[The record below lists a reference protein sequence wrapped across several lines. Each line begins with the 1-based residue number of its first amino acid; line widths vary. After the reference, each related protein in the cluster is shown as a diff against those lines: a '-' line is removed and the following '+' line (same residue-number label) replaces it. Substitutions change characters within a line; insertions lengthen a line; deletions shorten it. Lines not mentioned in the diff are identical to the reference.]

1 MSRFFDELEERL
13 RTATTEQHARARSH
27 DAAPAAR
34 RRGWARR
41 HRRLLVVAP
50 IALIGFAV
58 PAVGAVTDLWRPDV
72 KPAPP
77 MRTVPEHPSRNVVA
91 CGNVPE
97 RRLDVGPRVGAD
109 FTSVLGVL
117 ARPRTAADAFDRRYL
132 PQLSSLLGVDLAGIR
147 SVGLTADGNRAFVIP
162 ARGFGQQ
169 PWPARCL
176 RGLHGHRRAL
186 LAHPQQRREPVVF
199 LFGAGGGGAIPL
211 AAIRAHGTYARFGNT
226 RGRATV
232 MGLVPNG
239 VRAVRVTYGR
249 STRSFPVRNNFF
261 SFRVAVDVEQSP
273 DRVAWE
279 LEDGSV
285 RVVIRRP

>member
-13 RTATTEQHARARSH
+13 RTATTEQHARARSR
-27 DAAPAAR
+27 DAAPVAR
-34 RRGWARR
+34 RRGWMRR

-50 IALIGFAV
+50 IALVGLAV

-77 MRTVPEHPSRNVVA
+77 MRTVPERPSRDVVS
-91 CGNVPE
+91 CGNMPE
-97 RRLDVGPRVGAD
+97 RRLDVGPPVGAA
-109 FTSVLGVL
+109 FTSVLGML
-117 ARPRTAADAFDRRYL
+117 ARPRTPADALDRRFL
-132 PQLSSLLGVDLAGIR
+132 RPLGLRGVDLAGIR
-147 SVGLTADGNRAFVIP
+147 SVGLAADGTRTFVIP
-162 ARGFGQQ
+162 ARGLGQQ

-176 RGLHGHRRAL
+176 RGLHGRRRAL
-186 LAHPQQRREPVVF
+186 LAHPKQRREPMVF
-199 LFGAGGGGAIPL
+199 LVGGAGGAIPL
-211 AAIRAHGTYARFGNT
+211 ATIRARGVYTRSGNT

-232 MGLVPNG
+232 TGLVPNG

-249 STRSFPVRNNFF
+249 STRSFPVRDNFF

-285 RVVIRRP
+285 RVVIR

>member
-1 MSRFFDELEERL
+1 MNRFFDELEERL
-13 RTATTEQHARARSH
+13 RTATTEQHALARSR

-34 RRGWARR
+34 RRGWTRR
-41 HRRLLVVAP
+41 HRRLLVAAP
-50 IALIGFAV
+50 LALVGFAV

-77 MRTVPEHPSRNVVA
+77 MRTVKERPSHDVVS

-97 RRLDVGPRVGAD
+97 HRLDVGPRVGAA

-132 PQLSSLLGVDLAGIR
+132 RPLGLLGVDLAGIR
-147 SVGLTADGNRAFVIP
+147 SVGLAADGKRVFVIP

-186 LAHPQQRREPVVF
+186 LAHPKQRREPVVF
-199 LFGAGGGGAIPL
+199 LFGGGGGGVIPL
-211 AAIRAHGTYARFGNT
+211 AAIRAHGTYARSGTT

-232 MGLVPNG
+232 TGLVPNG

-249 STRSFPVRNNFF
+249 STRSFPVRDNFF
-261 SFRVAVDVEQSP
+261 SFRVAVDVEQPP
-273 DRVAWE
+273 DRIEWRM
-279 LEDGSV
+279 EDGSV
-285 RVVIRRP
+285 RDVTP